1 MVRGPVVSRH
11 RRGPVLERTSRGKEA
26 PIGTRQLDIE
36 GLFSS
41 PALHATL
48 AVFFDYP
55 DDTFYPRLISRVTGT
70 DIKSVLREVGKLEEI
85 GILHAGP
92 GDRGRHDRLNTDFPL
107 YGELSAIFAKTRKSR
122 RYRQAASA
130 FLDLFS

>member
-1 MVRGPVVSRH
+1 MKTRH
-11 RRGPVLERTSRGKEA
+11 PNV
-26 PIGTRQLDIE
+26 D

-70 DIKSVLREVGKLEEI
+70 DIKSVLRELRKLKEI
-85 GILHAGP
+85 GILAGGP
-92 GDRGRHDRLNTDFPL
+92 GGRGNAYWLNTDFPL
-107 YGELSAIFAKTRKSR
+107 YGELASIFAKTRKSR
-122 RYRQAASA
+122 RYRQALSP
-130 FLDLFS
+130 FLDMPY